1 MQSDPEDTLNNPVMS
16 CINKVLTEL
25 KPKQHL
31 SPLNR
36 KKYFLFFSFLKG
48 KLLKRVNSRQIMK

>member
-1 MQSDPEDTLNNPVMS
+1 MQNFMQSDPEDTLNNPVMS

-36 KKYFLFFSFLKG
+36 KKIFFFLVF
-48 KLLKRVNSRQIMK
+48 